1 MEIIMKT
8 LQNTYP
14 SSTVKINITITN
26 NTFIEYSTDMNYS
39 IEYYNGSTWVK
50 IPLEFCIDDVMIFLH
65 PQESKEF
72 NIYLYPDQ
80 YYYQPGKY
88 RICKTVSSNDGIYK
102 LTSPFNIQ

>member
-1 MEIIMKT
+1 MEIIIE
-8 LQNTYP
+8 NTAEHLLF
-14 SSTVKINITITN
+14 INSKDKYN
-26 NTFIEYSTDMNYS
+26 YYQQHFYWYSTDMNYS

>member
-1 MEIIMKT
+1 
-8 LQNTYP
+8 
-14 SSTVKINITITN
+14 
-26 NTFIEYSTDMNYS
+26 MNYS

>member
-8 LQNTYP
+8 LQNTYS

>member
-8 LQNTYP
+8 LQNTYS

-50 IPLEFCIDDVMIFLH
+50 IPLEFCIDDVIVDVKYNFTV
-65 PQESKEF
+65 F
-72 NIYLYPDQ
+72 DQ
-80 YYYQPGKY
+80 
-88 RICKTVSSNDGIYK
+88 
-102 LTSPFNIQ
+102 